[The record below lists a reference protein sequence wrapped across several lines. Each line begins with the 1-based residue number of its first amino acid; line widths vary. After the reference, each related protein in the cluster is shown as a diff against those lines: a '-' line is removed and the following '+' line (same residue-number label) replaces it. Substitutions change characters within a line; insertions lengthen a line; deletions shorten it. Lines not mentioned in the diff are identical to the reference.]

1 MAFVATL
8 IPRVAASASRTKV
21 ASKAGLNQQDIE
33 QLATRA
39 VNIDK
44 RKGADTMFLI
54 AKLAAVI
61 VLVLMVMLYMRE
73 SFSVSSPFNFV
84 HKTGRMCKEI
94 KLAR

>member
-8 IPRVAASASRTKV
+8 IPRVAASAGRTKV
-21 ASKAGLNQQDIE
+21 ASKAGMNQQDIE

-54 AKLAAVI
+54 AKLAVVI

-73 SFSVSSPFNFV
+73 SFSVFPSFNFMRS
-84 HKTGRMCKEI
+84 TR
-94 KLAR
+94 